1 MVSVL
6 VTSWCLAVA
15 AAAVSLGISG
25 AVVVALAPRLWRRP
39 DRRWP
44 VAAGTAAM
52 FSLFAVV
59 VPLTAGAGH
68 PADPSDLPATTR
80 GSTLTAHTVSEAPLF
95 AESGRVTLTVPAHA
109 QVRVTCRYSGRP
121 PSPWRSAGTEYHVIA
136 PGSGHIPDQYLAF
149 DGPGPERLP
158 HCHPKPAH

>member
-1 MVSVL
+1 MTPVFNARLSQTALDVNQPLRVL
-6 VTSWCLAVA
+6 VTSWCLTVAALTALWIRFTTLTHSPGALA

-80 GSTLTAHTVSEAPLF
+80 GSTLTAHTVSEAPL
-95 AESGRVTLTVPAHA
+95 
-109 QVRVTCRYSGRP
+109 
-121 PSPWRSAGTEYHVIA
+121 
-136 PGSGHIPDQYLAF
+136 
-149 DGPGPERLP
+149 
-158 HCHPKPAH
+158 